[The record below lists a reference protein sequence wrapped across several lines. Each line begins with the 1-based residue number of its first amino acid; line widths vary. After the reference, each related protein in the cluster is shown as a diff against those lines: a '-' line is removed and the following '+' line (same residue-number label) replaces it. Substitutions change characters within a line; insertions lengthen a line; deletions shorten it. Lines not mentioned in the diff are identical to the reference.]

1 VRVRTVIAPLPRE
14 VEAQIDALDRRL
26 AGIARRYIRRLAL
39 EPQLGAPVCR
49 GPLAAFGV
57 RRVYFDKRSAPGDL
71 LRSRAPAARRGDQ
84 DLAAGPRWRIVYWVE
99 EAPRA
104 GVRLIVI
111 LAIDEAHP
119 RPPQAS
125 VYELAWTTL
134 SALQRRKP

>member
-14 VEAQIDALDRRL
+14 VRAQIDALDRRL

-39 EPQLGAPVCR
+39 EPQLGAPLCR
-49 GPLAAFGV
+49 GPLAGFGV
-57 RRVYFDKRSAPGDL
+57 RRVYFDRCSVPGDL
-71 LRSRAPAARRGDQ
+71 LRSRAPTARRGNQ

-104 GVRLIVI
+104 GLRLIVI
-111 LAIDEAHP
+111 LAVGEAHP
-119 RPPQAS
+119 RPPRHS